1 MAPIYWSFGT
11 ISVND
16 QSDAGF
22 LNQKPVTVWWCHKTL
37 NRSLSG
43 FTWASALSLC
53 ERVCVRHRDRYC
65 HHWYTALVQIQ
76 RISHSKLLPGTRW
89 LKHLIPV
96 SQQSRNRQI
105 WGERERECVC
115 FTTTWIIVI
124 SYLCAFVCVSSRSS
138 QSLQSY
144 RRISPVYRRVYSNAK
159 PSLIIHFS
167 DANNFLVFSQTLNR
181 QLYLKQKTGLNWLL
195 FQMFTPIA
203 VYVYIYVYLY
213 ICVRFTF
220 HIDVTNT
227 TCLHVCLQYTEF

>member
-105 WGERERECVC
+105 WGERESVCVLHRPGSLWFHIC
-115 FTTTWIIVI
+115 VH
-124 SYLCAFVCVSSRSS
+124 LCACQADPRNLF
-138 QSLQSY
+138 
-144 RRISPVYRRVYSNAK
+144 
-159 PSLIIHFS
+159 SLIGVFRLFIAVFIPTQNPRWHFS